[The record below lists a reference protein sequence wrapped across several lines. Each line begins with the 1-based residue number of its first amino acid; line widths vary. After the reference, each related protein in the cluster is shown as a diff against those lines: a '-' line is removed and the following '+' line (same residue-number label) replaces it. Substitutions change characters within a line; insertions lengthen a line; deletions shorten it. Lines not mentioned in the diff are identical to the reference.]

1 MKKTEMTVS
10 MPLTTWEEYE
20 SYKTKYNELTKK
32 LASCFDDS
40 LMKAGASQ
48 SVDFDVK
55 KSLAICRDFLPYSL
69 AKADI
74 EARL

>member
-1 MKKTEMTVS
+1 MKKSEMTVS

-40 LMKAGASQ
+40 LIKAGASQ

-55 KSLAICRDFLPYSL
+55 KSLSICREFLPYSL
-69 AKADI
+69 AEADI
-74 EARL
+74 ETRL

>member
-1 MKKTEMTVS
+1 MKKSEMTVS

-40 LMKAGASQ
+40 LIKAGASQ

-55 KSLAICRDFLPYSL
+55 KSLAICREFLPYSL
-69 AKADI
+69 AESDI